1 MGWAERANPNSLYN
15 LSKVAKEKEAQ
26 TMAAFGRAIKRF
38 SRIGLALLITGIL
51 ATVKKD
57 PKWLVFAPVINA
69 VAKYLRDRFGLKY
82 IPL

>member
-1 MGWAERANPNSLYN
+1 MGWAERLNPNSWYN
-15 LSKVAKEKEAQ
+15 RSRKQKEREAKE
-26 TMAAFGRAIKRF
+26 MAAFGSAIKRF

-69 VAKYLRDRFGLKY
+69 VAKYLRDRFGIKY
-82 IPL
+82 LPL